1 MKSGEIEVRQGD
13 IGARL
18 GEIEVRFVRLD
29 EIE

>member
-1 MKSGEIEVRQGD
+1 MKSREIEVRLGD

-18 GEIEVRFVRLD
+18 DDIEVRFMRLD